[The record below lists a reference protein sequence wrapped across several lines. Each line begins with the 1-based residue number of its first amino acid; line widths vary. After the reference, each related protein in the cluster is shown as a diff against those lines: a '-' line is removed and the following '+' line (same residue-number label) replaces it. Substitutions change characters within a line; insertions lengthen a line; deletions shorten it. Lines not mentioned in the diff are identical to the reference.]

1 MSRRMFHVFAAYTV
15 ATGMAWAAG
24 GADPVTPV
32 LLAWAMLLA
41 VAKIGGHLASRAGQP
56 PVLGELISGVLL
68 GNLPLVGVHGVA
80 WLGSD
85 ATVDILAR
93 LGVVIL
99 LFQVGLESTVR
110 EMLEVG
116 WPSFFVATV
125 GVVAPFALGF
135 GAGSW
140 FLPGQSVY
148 LYLFLGATLT
158 ATSIGITA
166 RVLKDLG
173 QSQSPEA
180 RVVLG
185 AAVIDDV
192 MGLVILSVVS
202 GMIGGAQGGALS
214 PAQVGLIVGKAVGF
228 LAGALALGVVLSPTL
243 FRLAAHVEGEGVLLA
258 TALIFAFLLAHGAS
272 AVGLAPI
279 IGAYAAGL
287 ILEPVH
293 FQKFTDRGEHG
304 LEELVKPVG
313 GILAPLFFVVMG
325 MQVDLA
331 SFVRVDVLQLAGVL
345 TGAAVAGKLVCAL
358 VVRRGLNRFAIGVGM
373 LPRGEVGL
381 IFAAVGRGLIVDG
394 RPLVD
399 GAVFSAIVMMVV
411 VTTLLTPPALK
422 WSLAKRR

>member
-1 MSRRMFHVFAAYTV
+1 MSGRALLV
-15 ATGMAWAAG
+15 AGACLLTTGPAWAAG
-24 GADPVTPV
+24 ASDPVAPV
-32 LLAWAMLLA
+32 VLALALLLGA
-41 VAKIGGHLASRAGQP
+41 AKIGGHLAARAGQP
-56 PVLGELISGVLL
+56 PVLGELVGGVLL
-68 GNLPLVGVHGVA
+68 GNLPLAGIHGFA
-80 WLGSD
+80 WLASD
-85 ATVDILAR
+85 PAVDILAR

-116 WPSFFVATV
+116 WPSFFVATL
-125 GVVAPFALGF
+125 GVAAPFALGY
-135 GAGSW
+135 GAGWW

-173 QSQSPEA
+173 RSQSAEA

-202 GMIGGAQGGALS
+202 GMIGGAQGAGLS
-214 PAQVGLIVGKAVGF
+214 TAAVGLIIGKAVGF
-228 LAGALALGVVLSPTL
+228 LVGALVLGVWLSPKL
-243 FRLAAHVEGEGVLLA
+243 FRLAAQVEGEGILLV
-258 TALIFAFLLAHGAS
+258 TALIFAFLLAYGAS
-272 AVGLAPI
+272 LVGLAPI

-304 LEELVKPVG
+304 LEELVKPVVS
-313 GILAPLFFVVMG
+313 ILAPLFFVVMG

-331 SFVRVDVLQLAGVL
+331 SFVRADVLRLAGVL

-358 VVRRGLNRFAIGVGM
+358 AVPRGMNRLAIGIGM

-381 IFAAVGRGLIVDG
+381 IFAAVGRGLMVDG
-394 RPLVD
+394 RPVVD

-411 VTTLLTPPALK
+411 VTTLLTPPGLK
-422 WSLAKRR
+422 WSLKRRQ